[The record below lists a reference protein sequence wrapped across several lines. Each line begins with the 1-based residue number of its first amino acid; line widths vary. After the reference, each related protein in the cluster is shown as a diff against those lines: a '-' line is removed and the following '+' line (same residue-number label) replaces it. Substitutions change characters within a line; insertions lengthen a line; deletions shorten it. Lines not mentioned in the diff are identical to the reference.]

1 MTKVRDFVAGLARAG
16 KPFGEIK
23 NTTVAAYGDK
33 ALTRSQIYKIIKA
46 VKDGENTEDQ
56 RHLNAK
62 KTTRTLD
69 LVAAV
74 TAAVKED
81 ARVSISALAA
91 VHGVS
96 TGTIFNILHDDLG
109 LSKKSARWVPKLLSE
124 EQKQERVRTC
134 EEFVAAVHRHSKSML
149 DNIVTM
155 DETMISYHTPETKK
169 QSKQWRRKG
178 QPGPIKAKVH
188 ASRTKQMVMAFF
200 DSKGLIYTHIVPRGS
215 TINANYIVMTLGKFM
230 KNLKK
235 KRPIMVEQEW
245 FFHWDNAP
253 VHTAAVVKDWLAAN
267 SVKML
272 QHPPYSPDL
281 APADFFLFRR
291 VKEELAGHTLSQDTI
306 KKTWEGVMRTIAVQ
320 EFAVAFTKWLDRC
333 QKCIRI
339 GGDYIEKF

>member
-33 ALTRSQIYKIIKA
+33 ALTRSQIYRIIKL

-74 TAAVKED
+74 AAAVKED
-81 ARVSISALAA
+81 ARVNIAHLAA
-91 VHGVS
+91 AHGVS
-96 TGTIFNILHDDLG
+96 QGTIFNILHEDLG
-109 LSKKSARWVPKLLSE
+109 LSKKYARWVPKLLSDD
-124 EQKQERVRTC
+124 QKEERVRTST
-134 EEFVAAVHRHSKSML
+134 EFVAAVNRRSMAML

-155 DETMISYHTPETKK
+155 DETMVSYHTPETKK

-291 VKEELAGHTLSQDTI
+291 VKEELAGHTLSLEDI
-306 KKTWEGVMRTIAVQ
+306 KKDWEGVSRTITVE
-320 EFAVAFTKWLDRC
+320 EFAIIFRVLYDRN
-333 QKCIRI
+333 QKCFKI
-339 GGDYIEKF
+339 GNISVNNS

>member
-33 ALTRSQIYKIIKA
+33 ALTRSQIYRIIKA
-46 VKDGENTEDQ
+46 VKEGENTDDK
-56 RHLNAK
+56 RPLNAK

-74 TAAVKED
+74 AAAVKED
-81 ARVSISALAA
+81 ARLNIAHLAA
-91 VHGVS
+91 AHGVS
-96 TGTIFNILHDDLG
+96 QGTIFNILHEDLG

-124 EQKQERVRTC
+124 EQKQEHVRTC
-134 EEFVAAVHRHSKSML
+134 EEFVAAVRRHSKSML

-200 DSKGLIYTHIVPRGS
+200 DNKGLIYTHIVPRGS
-215 TINANYIVMTLGKFM
+215 TINANYIVKVLGIFIKTF
-230 KNLKK
+230 KK
-235 KRPIMVEQEW
+235 KRPIMAEQEW

-253 VHTAAVVKDWLAAN
+253 VHTAAVVQNWLAAN
-267 SVKML
+267 SVQL
-272 QHPPYSPDL
+272 LSHPPYSPDL